1 MNNRSFILHLALEGD
16 GNTMKKAPVSKM
28 ASGIYIVIPVA
39 LLAII
44 GIFIY
49 LAYLHRKRNCY
60 LDFHLVENKSYLNL
74 NLLNNITLDLIH
86 RRGKKNVDA
95 TVRNS
100 WAYG

>member
-1 MNNRSFILHLALEGD
+1 MNNRSFILYLALEGD

-60 LDFHLVENKSYLNL
+60 LDFHLVANK
-74 NLLNNITLDLIH
+74 NIFEFAH
-86 RRGKKNVDA
+86 FK
-95 TVRNS
+95 
-100 WAYG
+100 